1 MNPTPAKF
9 IDRVRAYSSGE
20 EFTRDMTAAVTTRED
35 GGLEMSFSSE
45 AEIELWP
52 GTFERLSHS
61 PGCCDLSRLNNSA
74 CLLFNHNRSFQLGR
88 LDTVSIDNDKKGR
101 CVIPK
106 EARSQTA
113 AAQEIWKDIDSGVL
127 RNSSVGYRPIAY
139 TEEKRA
145 DGSTLYNV
153 TEWQPSEVSIVTVP
167 ADLTTGANRADNTN
181 NADEMNKHNRYQ
193 RRFLEPD
200 TGANATTGAAK
211 TGTEAQ
217 ATIVTIEQERTAGA
231 TSERERVSTIME
243 TCRTYNAPEIAERA
257 IREGLSLD
265 ALRGLL
271 LAEVNKRNVTLAE
284 TGKPI
289 GMSGQEVGK
298 FRFLSLF
305 RALADPTN
313 PRVQEA
319 AKLELEACQAA
330 GDQIK
335 HRSLKGIMIP
345 SDVLLAP
352 LGIQR
357 EGQRANAISV
367 QGGAG
372 YTGDGANVIANTL
385 LASAF
390 IDILRHKCVLMQLG
404 TQLGGLVGNFEIPKM
419 TSSQY
424 GGGWIGE
431 DAVAPNTQVDFGQIP
446 LSVKTAAAYVYI
458 TRKMLTQPSIGV
470 EALCRM
476 DIAKKLAQTL
486 DLAGY
491 YGTGTASDPVGLKNT
506 NGINGQPFAGAQPT
520 FAELVNME
528 TRIALDDAD
537 VDSMAYVANAAFRG
551 YAKTTLKFPLIQ
563 GAGGVITQVS
573 NGGTIWE
580 PGDTVNGY
588 RCPITNQVA
597 TGDVFFGNWA
607 DMLIGLWG
615 GLEIIADPYTKSQQG
630 GVIISA
636 FQDMDIAIRRVQSF
650 CFGSQTEAANQ
661 A

>member
-1 MNPTPAKF
+1 MNPTPANF

-167 ADLTTGANRADNTN
+167 ADLTTGANRALN
-181 NADEMNKHNRYQ
+181 
-193 RRFLEPD
+193 
-200 TGANATTGAAK
+200 AAK
-211 TGTEAQ
+211 HTKTMEPTPTGGTPAVEPTPAPVVSIEA
-217 ATIVTIEQERTAGA
+217 ERTLGA

-257 IREGLSLD
+257 IKEGLTME
-265 ALRGLL
+265 AVRGLL